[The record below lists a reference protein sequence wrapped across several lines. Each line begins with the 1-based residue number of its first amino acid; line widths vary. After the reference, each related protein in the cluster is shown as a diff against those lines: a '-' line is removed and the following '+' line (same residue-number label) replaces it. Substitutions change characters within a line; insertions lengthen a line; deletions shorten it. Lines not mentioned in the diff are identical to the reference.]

1 MQRSRVGTRRPSRD
15 VVATAGGAVLFALS
29 LGLATVALPLLAIAA
44 GYSAIE
50 IGILTALSALSQMS
64 TRLVL
69 GAIMRVLPEW
79 TLVLAAGVLLAASNT
94 FVAVSTAVVAFGL
107 AQLLQ
112 GAARACFWTGSQTH
126 VVRGDGP
133 AVHGLAVV
141 NLASSVGLVAGPVF
155 AGLLTERSPQLALG
169 AGAGIA
175 VVACIP
181 ALFLHRLP
189 PFAPPE
195 ERPPGRLWRRPGV
208 DAGCWAGVSAGAW
221 RGLLGSYVPVALSA
235 AQLTS
240 STIGVLVSVANIASL
255 AGSGVVARIRGRWVG
270 WSYAV
275 GTVATGVATAA
286 VALVAGSPWAAGAAL
301 AVSGM
306 GAGAL
311 QTVGPAMAAE
321 AVHPQERGDVIAV
334 TGTFRAGALFAAPL
348 AVAAVLPVASLTLAM
363 TAAGAAIAVPA
374 LAVRR
379 VHRRAC
385 TDRSARQTCG

>member
-1 MQRSRVGTRRPSRD
+1 VQRSRVGTRRPSRD

-141 NLASSVGLVAGPVF
+141 NLASSVGRASPRCSCTGCRRSRRPRSVRPGGCGAGPVWM
-155 AGLLTERSPQLALG
+155 PG
-169 AGAGIA
+169 AGP
-175 VVACIP
+175 VS
-181 ALFLHRLP
+181 
-189 PFAPPE
+189 APV
-195 ERPPGRLWRRPGV
+195 PG
-208 DAGCWAGVSAGAW
+208 AGCSAPTFPS
-221 RGLLGSYVPVALSA
+221 R
-235 AQLTS
+235 
-240 STIGVLVSVANIASL
+240 SVRHS
-255 AGSGVVARIRGRWVG
+255 
-270 WSYAV
+270 
-275 GTVATGVATAA
+275 
-286 VALVAGSPWAAGAAL
+286 
-301 AVSGM
+301 
-306 GAGAL
+306 
-311 QTVGPAMAAE
+311 
-321 AVHPQERGDVIAV
+321 
-334 TGTFRAGALFAAPL
+334 
-348 AVAAVLPVASLTLAM
+348 
-363 TAAGAAIAVPA
+363 
-374 LAVRR
+374 
-379 VHRRAC
+379 
-385 TDRSARQTCG
+385 